1 MRTVAILQ
9 ARMTSTRLPGKVLME
24 LCGVPMLAVELH
36 RLIACR
42 TIDEVVVATT
52 ENATDD
58 PVVACA
64 DAEGVRWFR
73 GDEHDV
79 LGRFLGAAAEA
90 HADKVVRVTADCPLL
105 DPAVVDRVVG
115 SLERGDDYASNMI
128 ERTFPHGL
136 DTEVLW
142 RDTLER
148 LGRMGTS
155 RDAREHVTWFLRFE
169 RADLFV
175 LRSVKQDGGRDDS
188 DLRWTVD
195 LPEDVERV
203 RRLCEG
209 LGLEHEVL
217 PFERVVEYHR
227 GHLVA

>member
-9 ARMTSTRLPGKVLME
+9 ARMTSTRLPGKVLVD
-24 LCGVPMLAVELH
+24 LCGVPMLAVELR
-36 RLIACR
+36 RLVACR
-42 TIDEVVVATT
+42 SIDEVIVATT
-52 ENATDD
+52 VNATDD
-58 PVVACA
+58 PIVACA

-79 LGRFLGAAAEA
+79 LGRYLGAAAET
-90 HADKVVRVTADCPLL
+90 HADKVVRVTADCPLH
-105 DPAVVDRVVG
+105 DPAVVDRVVDA
-115 SLERGDDYASNMI
+115 LEAGDDYASNMI
-128 ERTFPHGL
+128 ERTYPHGL

-148 LGRMGTS
+148 VGRMGTS
-155 RDAREHVTWFLRFE
+155 AEAREHVTWFLRFE
-169 RADLFV
+169 RPELFV
-175 LRSVKQDGGRDDS
+175 LRSVTQDGGRNDA

-209 LGLEHEVL
+209 VGIEPL
-217 PFERVVEYHR
+217 PFEHVVEYHR
-227 GHLVA
+227 AHVAG